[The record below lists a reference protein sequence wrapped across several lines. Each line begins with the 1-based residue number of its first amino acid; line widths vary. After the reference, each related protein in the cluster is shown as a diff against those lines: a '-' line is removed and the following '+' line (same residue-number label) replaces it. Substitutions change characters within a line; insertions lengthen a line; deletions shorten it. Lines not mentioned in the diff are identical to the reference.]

1 MSEQPNHIRLLQ
13 KLKSR
18 LEAAS
23 ESEVINTD
31 MIHQLAA
38 LIDQLTQQSE
48 TAYEDTRQWLNNLM
62 MHTPQL
68 APAIDRE
75 LLWIFGG
82 DCLHY
87 LTDEEIRLF
96 QQQDEEN

>member
-1 MSEQPNHIRLLQ
+1 LQ
-13 KLKSR
+13 TLKSR
-18 LEAAS
+18 LAAAS
-23 ESEVINTD
+23 ESEVISTD
-31 MIHQLAA
+31 MIHQLES

-68 APAIDRE
+68 APVIDRE

-87 LTDEEIRLF
+87 L
-96 QQQDEEN
+96 